1 MKKIRFD
8 DCICHSNISNHNDIK
23 DELLSLIAE
32 GYSETMDDLS
42 SNDRISKLD
51 FGNSKDR
58 TRPWVNKFLPNWD
71 DSLRECIQSMGYVGV
86 DLYNC
91 WFQQYKEGDTH
102 GWHIHGGHF
111 TGVYYLEFPSNSA
124 RTEIYS
130 PYSGS
135 IEKVNIEEGD
145 FILFPAHWIHRAPSN
160 TSDRKTIISWNFNV
174 TQESINFETFVSG
187 KPNT

>member
-8 DCICHSNISNHNDIK
+8 DCICCSNIPNHNELK

-32 GYSETMDDLS
+32 GYSETMDDPS

-58 TRPWVNKFLPNWD
+58 TRPWVKKFLQNWNG
-71 DSLRECIQSMGYVGV
+71 SLRECVESMGYIGV
-86 DLYNC
+86 DLYDC
-91 WFQQYKEGDTH
+91 WFQQYKEGATH

-130 PYSGS
+130 PYNGS

-145 FILFPAHWIHRAPSN
+145 FILFPAHWIHRAPPN
-160 TSDRKTIISWNFNV
+160 TPDRKTIISWNYNV
-174 TQESINFETFVSG
+174 TQESTKDFEPKFQEVE
-187 KPNT
+187 